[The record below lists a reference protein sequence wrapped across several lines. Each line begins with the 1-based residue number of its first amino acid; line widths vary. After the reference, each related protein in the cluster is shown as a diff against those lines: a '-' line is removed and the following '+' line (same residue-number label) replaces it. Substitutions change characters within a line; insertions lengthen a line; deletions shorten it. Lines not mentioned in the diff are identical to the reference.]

1 MDPEEFALSI
11 KNETVDI
18 HNIGVDVCRNSP
30 LPPIPPAKMH
40 RLCQAITAD
49 IFYSAGVQRHEAR
62 ECFDAM
68 AGRIHKDRLFEDVSL
83 EHYGGINFLK
93 QTLSQCRL
101 FQERTKKH
109 VCIPANAMG
118 SILAAVAYRKLR
130 PSSEAFLRNNQD
142 FVKLFGELN
151 LIQWLPIAI
160 RMWARIKG
168 NLFAIELNER
178 SYKPVVA
185 LQKVGGRRLRV
196 VATKM
201 PQMNRFEDIFR
212 KTFSPADS
220 KPGPVVPKL
229 EPDDNVLP
237 SVEPND
243 ISNEPISISDD
254 DEMEENT
261 ITLREYTRQMKTL
274 AKRLTTPDRAIARCA
289 RREILKKPEEVG
301 EQQVDEIGPPKEF
314 FDSYTHLKDVWKTCL
329 QNQVSIPN
337 SLRVL
342 VDHHCTPSQ
351 VFHLTEL
358 EKEHLAEVGM
368 EVDG

>member
-1 MDPEEFALSI
+1 MDPEALARSI
-11 KNETVDI
+11 NDETVDI

-68 AGRIHKDRLFEDVSL
+68 AGCIHKDRLLEDVTL

-93 QTLSQCRL
+93 QTLSTCRI
-101 FQERTKKH
+101 FQARTKKP

-118 SILAAVAYRKLR
+118 SILAAVAYRKHR

-142 FVKLFGELN
+142 FVKLFSELN
-151 LIQWLPIAI
+151 LIQWLPVAI
-160 RMWARIKG
+160 RMWAKIKG
-168 NLFAIELNER
+168 NVFAIELNER
-178 SYKPVVA
+178 SYKPVVT

-196 VATKM
+196 VTTRM
-201 PQMNRFEDIFR
+201 PHMNRYEDIFR
-212 KTFSPADS
+212 KTFSPATSNPD
-220 KPGPVVPKL
+220 PVVPKL

-243 ISNEPISISDD
+243 ISNEAITLSDD
-254 DEMEENT
+254 DETEEDT

-274 AKRLTTPDRAIARCA
+274 AKRLTTPDRAIAKRA
-289 RREILKKPEEVG
+289 RGDILKKPDEVG
-301 EQQVDEIGPPKEF
+301 EQEVEEFGPPKEY

-358 EKEHLAEVGM
+358 EKEHIDEMEM